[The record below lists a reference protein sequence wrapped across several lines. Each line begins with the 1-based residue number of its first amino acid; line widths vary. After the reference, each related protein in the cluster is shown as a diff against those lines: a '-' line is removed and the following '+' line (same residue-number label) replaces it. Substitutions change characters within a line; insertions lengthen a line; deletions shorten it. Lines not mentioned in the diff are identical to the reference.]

1 MRFNFLIVFVLG
13 ATASVAQPGYKIDFK
28 IKGLKD
34 TTVFLGYYYAEST
47 LIRDTARV
55 NKEGAFSFDGKKT
68 LDHGT
73 YFLVL
78 DSKKDKIKLFD
89 LMMSADQ
96 HFAMET
102 TTEDYNLK
110 MKVTG
115 DEDNRIFFENIAFS
129 AERQKE
135 AEPFIKILRD
145 STLKEDQKKEAR
157 EGFKKIS
164 TKVFAHQ
171 NELIAKYPA
180 SNTARVFKATKEIEI
195 PEPPKKADGSI
206 DSTFQFRYYRDH
218 YFDYFNLADDANIRM
233 PRPFYRDKVYDYLDR
248 LVVPNP
254 DSITKAIVKLADKVK
269 GNKDAYKYLVWTCIG
284 HYQAPKIMGLDEV
297 YVNLVDKYLV
307 TGEMDYWLDPGT
319 KKSIVDY
326 ANKVR
331 LAMIGRVAPN
341 LMMQDQNLQPRSMYD
356 IKSKYTILFIF
367 DPDCGHCREESPKLV
382 DFYNKNKAKLNF
394 EIYAV
399 SADTSLQKMKD
410 YIKEMKMPFITVNGP
425 RSFIKTHFQQLYFSE
440 TTPSLYIIDEKK
452 KIIARKLNV
461 DDLPDFF
468 EKHEKFL
475 KKHSSVNKG
484 S

>member
-1 MRFNFLIVFVLG
+1 MRFKFLIVFVL
-13 ATASVAQPGYKIDFK
+13 AAFASTAQTGYKLDFK
-28 IKGLKD
+28 IQGLKD
-34 TTVFLGYYYAEST
+34 TTVFLGYYLFENT
-47 LIRDTARV
+47 MIKDTARV
-55 NKEGAFSFDGKKT
+55 DKNGFFSYDGKKT
-68 LDHGT
+68 LDQGT

-78 DSKKDKIKLFD
+78 NAGKDKLKLFD
-89 LMMSADQ
+89 FMMSADQ
-96 HFAMET
+96 HFALET
-102 TTEDYNLK
+102 STEDYNLK

-115 DEDNRIFFENIAFS
+115 DEDNKIFFENMAFT

-135 AEPFIKILRD
+135 VEPFIKILKD
-145 STLKEDQKKEAR
+145 STLKDEQKKAAR
-157 EGFKKIS
+157 EGFKNVS

-180 SNTARVFKATKEIEI
+180 SNTARLFKATKELEI
-195 PEPPKKADGSI
+195 PDPPKKADGSI
-206 DSTFQFRYYRDH
+206 DSSFQFRYYRDH
-218 YFDYFNLADDANIRM
+218 YFDNFNLADDANLRQ

-254 DSITKAIVKLADKVK
+254 DSITKAVEKLVAKAK
-269 GNKDAYKYLVWTCIG
+269 SNKETYKYLVWTCIG
-284 HYQAPKIMGLDEV
+284 HYQTPKIMGLDEV

-307 TGEMDYWLDPGT
+307 TGEMDYWLDANT

-331 LAMIGRVAPN
+331 LAMIGRTAPN
-341 LMMQDQNLQPRSMYD
+341 LMMQDQNMQPRSMYD

-382 DFYNKNKAKLNF
+382 DFYNKNKAKLNL
-394 EIYAV
+394 EIFAV
-399 SADTSLQKMKD
+399 SADTSMQKMKD
-410 YIKEMKMPFITVNGP
+410 YIKEMKMPFIVVNGP
-425 RSFIKTHFQQLYFSE
+425 RSYVKTHFQQLYFSE

-461 DDLPDFF
+461 EDLGDFF
-468 EKHEKFL
+468 QKHENFL
-475 KKHSSVNKG
+475 KKQASGNKG